1 MPEPALIV
9 IELVK
14 TAALNRLLGRPQRW
28 RWTARNGDN
37 HRVLAVS
44 SENYTNRQ
52 DCIDAITQLFGTNT
66 NAWLHEPEH
75 GNQLLRLTQDAV
87 E

>member
-28 RWTARNGDN
+28 RWTARNGYN
-37 HRVLAVS
+37 HRNSPSAARH
-44 SENYTNRQ
+44 TPTDQ
-52 DCIDAITQLFGTNT
+52 TA
-66 NAWLHEPEH
+66 
-75 GNQLLRLTQDAV
+75 
-87 E
+87 